1 MAHFYGNNYFYC
13 LNCRK
18 LVQVPFL
25 RSDNLYNYPSRSE
38 KRLSKFYQA
47 AENACFKI
55 DGMLLYKSEI
65 KSLKNKGFEI
75 FDIKEFS
82 YGKNLFSAT
91 VSWENAFG
99 DAIPHLVYSYIHRVI
114 ETFPTSCTNES
125 FAKELFVIAKRA
137 QLSKK

>member
-1 MAHFYGNNYFYC
+1 MLSSTFYYYTIVHICPHKNKTKIYY
-13 LNCRK
+13 
-18 LVQVPFL
+18 
-25 RSDNLYNYPSRSE
+25 SI
-38 KRLSKFYQA
+38 KRQ
-47 AENACFKI
+47 
-55 DGMLLYKSEI
+55 
-65 KSLKNKGFEI
+65 KNKGFEI

-114 ETFPTSCTNES
+114 ETFPISCTNES